1 MYCLY
6 KAQLL
11 CFFDATEVVLS
22 EALVLCKP
30 ANRKVLHERI
40 TVDLSF
46 QTSVLL
52 F

>member
-1 MYCLY
+1 MYCFY

-11 CFFDATEVVLS
+11 CFFDVTEVVLS
-22 EALVLCKP
+22 EALVLFKP
-30 ANRKVLHERI
+30 ANRKKLHERI
-40 TVDLSF
+40 TVDFSF